1 MDTDTQAEEKR
12 RGMTIDIGFAFLTG
26 DITLVDVPGH
36 DRLVKN
42 MVRGVAGIQMGLL
55 VVAADDG
62 VMPQTREHFQILRQ
76 LGVPRLLVALSKID
90 LAEDDWIAL
99 VEDDIATL
107 LEGTPLGG
115 SPIFRVSAL
124 TGAGIPELRE
134 ALTAAASDVPPR
146 RDRGFFRLA
155 IDRAFTLKGFGAV
168 VTGTVIS
175 GGYQVGEALELVPG
189 GLEVKVRGLQSHG
202 QPVGAVR
209 LGDRAAVNISN
220 LSTAELERGEQL
232 ATPGFVATPNAVA
245 ALLTL
250 LPDAPPL
257 KHNHPVRLNVG
268 TAEVMARIKLP
279 DRQKLRPGET
289 VGVIFDLAGPTPM
302 VMGDAYV
309 LRSYSPVTT
318 LGGGTILD
326 ISLPPSWKL
335 QKAWVATLATAEESQ
350 RLAEVVAI
358 CGPRPGTL
366 DQVTRR
372 IALHGTALDEALKRA
387 EPRLELLGG
396 RWLVTAEQL
405 QTVTE
410 KLLAAISGHHRQEP
424 YSGGIN
430 REALRQQVD
439 GDDKF
444 IEWLL
449 KDLVEQE
456 RLQVHDELWARPDF
470 RINLSASDAKLL
482 ENIITSVR
490 DQGLQLEYLEE
501 WAARLKAPEELAR
514 TLAAIAEE
522 QGQLV
527 RITPRLL
534 LHSDHLKR
542 LLQLVDDHF
551 DGQPELSVADLKTLT
566 GTSRKQAVPLLE
578 YLDRTGRTVRVGD
591 KRVRAGG

>member
-1 MDTDTQAEEKR
+1 
-12 RGMTIDIGFAFLTG
+12 MTIDIGFAFLSA

-99 VEDDIATL
+99 VEDDIAAL
-107 LEGTPLGG
+107 LEGTPLAG
-115 SPIFRVSAL
+115 SPILRVSAL

-134 ALTAAASDVPPR
+134 ALTAAAGDVPPR
-146 RDRGFFRLA
+146 RDRGFFRLS

-168 VTGTVIS
+168 VTGTVLS
-175 GGYQVGEALELVPG
+175 GGYRVGEPLELAPG

-202 QPVGAVR
+202 QPVDAVR
-209 LGDRAAVNISN
+209 IGDRAAVNISN
-220 LSTAELERGEQL
+220 LSTAEIERGEQL
-232 ATPGFVATPNAVA
+232 ATPGFVATPTSVA
-245 ALLTL
+245 ARLTL
-250 LPDAPPL
+250 LPGAPPL

-279 DRQKLRPGET
+279 DRPKLQPGAT
-289 VGVIFDLAGPTPM
+289 AGVIFDLASPAPM
-302 VMGDAYV
+302 VIGDPYV

-326 ISLPPSWKL
+326 TVLPPSWKL
-335 QKAWVATLATAEESQ
+335 QKAWVAALAAAEEPQ
-350 RLAEVVAI
+350 RLAELVAI
-358 CGPRPGTL
+358 CGARPGTL
-366 DQVTRR
+366 DQIARR
-372 IALHGTALDEALKRA
+372 IALSGTALDEAVKKA
-387 EPRLELLGG
+387 EPPLQLLGG
-396 RWLVTAEQL
+396 RWLLTAEQL

-410 KLLAAISGHHRQEP
+410 KLLAAIGEHHRQGP
-424 YSGGIN
+424 YSAGIN

-449 KDLVEQE
+449 KDLVRQD
-456 RLQVHDELWARPDF
+456 RLQVHDELWALPDF
-470 RINLSASDAKLL
+470 RINLSGHDAKLL
-482 ENIITSVR
+482 ERIITSIK
-490 DQGLQLEYLEE
+490 DQGLQLEYLED

-514 TLAAIAEE
+514 TLVAIAEE

-534 LHSDHLKR
+534 LHRDHLKR
-542 LLQLVDDHF
+542 LLRLVDDHF
-551 DGQPELSVADLKTLT
+551 DSQRELSVADLKGLI